1 MIWKNALIRIHSL
14 FNNKKV
20 RKTMLKLRIPLGV
33 VVFALLATQLRKEWF
48 FPGLAVSVIGEMLQ
62 VWCFST
68 IKTNKQL
75 AVVGPYMFVRNPM
88 YIGRFFLIFGVV
100 MMTGNPW
107 IMAGF
112 AVLYYFYM
120 VNRVRREEKVLAELF
135 EKDYAGYCR
144 DVRPYLPGLK
154 RFDRRRLLSVNME
167 SFRRNHALSNLL
179 VTAGGYILL
188 YLLTFIWPVSR
199 FL

>member
-1 MIWKNALIRIHSL
+1 MMLETAFNRIHLL

-33 VVFALLATQLRKEWF
+33 LVFALLATQLRKEWF
-48 FPGLAVSVIGEMLQ
+48 FPGLAVSLPGEMLQ

-68 IKTNKQL
+68 IKTKKQL
-75 AVVGPYMFVRNPM
+75 TVYGPYMFVRNPM
-88 YIGRFFLIFGVV
+88 YIGRFFLIFG
-100 MMTGNPW
+100 MILMTGNPW
-107 IMAGF
+107 ILAGF
-112 AVLYYFYM
+112 VVLYYFYM
-120 VNRVRREEKVLAELF
+120 VNRVRREEKVLSELF
-135 EKDYAGYCR
+135 GKDYQRYCR

-154 RFDRRRLLSVNME
+154 RFDKRLLWSVNRE
-167 SFRRNHALSNLL
+167 SFRRNHALSNMLA
-179 VTAGGYILL
+179 VAGGYVLL